1 LLEEIF
7 ASNHL
12 HIIDGDR
19 ARTTFQSSR
28 GSRNVD
34 LSIVNN
40 QMLATIKG
48 CEISEEESCWEYK
61 NITFNLNLA
70 CNKAQ
75 IYKFLG
81 TLYIIKGQHTEF
93 HKNVLQRISKK
104 FHIKN
109 YEGNFKEI
117 DNILNTSLTGQE
129 YISLFIKKFDGAI
142 DQHAR
147 NHLFT

>member
-1 LLEEIF
+1 MDIQIFHAATIYFDYIEPIQNNIKILEKILQFTKEAKLLIQMDSNSRSTTWHDVLTNSRGKLLEEIF

-12 HIIDGDR
+12 HIIYGYR

-48 CEISEEESCWEYK
+48 CEISEEESCWDHK
-61 NITFNLNLA
+61 NITFNLSLA

-75 IYKFLG
+75 IYNFLG
-81 TLYIIKGQHTEF
+81 T
-93 HKNVLQRISKK
+93 
-104 FHIKN
+104 
-109 YEGNFKEI
+109 
-117 DNILNTSLTGQE
+117 
-129 YISLFIKKFDGAI
+129 
-142 DQHAR
+142 
-147 NHLFT
+147 